1 MKDLYL
7 IITVLLI
14 LNIHNEDLYLIIT
27 VLLILNI
34 HNEGPLF
41 DYHCIT
47 DTEHT

>member
-7 IITVLLI
+7 V
-14 LNIHNEDLYLIIT
+14 IT

-47 DTEHT
+47 DTEHTE